1 MSVARRVVQ
10 LPAAVVVLLLVGFA
24 TFFAQ
29 GLRMA
34 RDRHERL
41 LPHRAATTLR
51 IPAVEALEFSKGQQ
65 RFLIVE
71 FAAPAQGKLGLYQ
84 SFPERLV
91 PRWVEAEASRRGA
104 LVIPLEGLAEGK
116 YRLVELPLDGR
127 AEPRE
132 MDAPAEN
139 LRVLGEFRL
148 LP

>member
-10 LPAAVVVLLLVGFA
+10 LPATVFVVLLVGFG

-41 LPHRAATTLR
+41 LPHRAVATLR
-51 IPAVEALEFSKGQQ
+51 IPSVDALEFSKGQQ

-71 FAAPAQGKLGLYQ
+71 FAAVSQGKLGLYQ

-104 LVIPLEGLAEGK
+104 LVIPLEGLGEGL
-116 YRLVELPLDGR
+116 YRIVELPLD
-127 AEPRE
+127 AEAKPRE

-139 LRVLGEFRL
+139 LRVLAEFHL